1 MRRLFTGAMVWMGAG
16 CVPRPGWLLVDGD
29 RISEVGDAGDPVP
42 EADEVVE
49 AAGRHVLP
57 GFVDVH
63 SHLTVAAWMPHGGD
77 GAAWRRLGDALGG
90 VRLAASAVPGMRWLV
105 FWNVSVHAWPEG
117 RLPTADELDGAAP
130 GRKVLVCAID
140 LHRGVISRAGFEDL
154 GLAARRRGQLA
165 GDLGRDFRGRP
176 TGELWEAAF
185 GSALYRTIADTG
197 AHQGDTGVEETLRA
211 EAGRHFAYGITH
223 AHDPYVSPSMHERML
238 GLRSITPL
246 RLSWATGSSSGLLNP
261 PDDPATAPT
270 GLYGDA
276 GREVKIFLDGADR
289 CGLRLPVRALPGLV
303 GGTAKEAGRR
313 RSAGPLREALRRK
326 FTLRGTHLTL
336 PYLRF
341 GDEELTAVLAAY
353 AEDGFRLRLHA
364 LGNLAA
370 EQAAR
375 ALAAAGVPAGAATV
389 DHLTALDRP
398 TADLVAASGAYA
410 SYQPGFLPRFGP
422 QFMIT
427 RVDRHLVI
435 LGGRLLTA
443 AGVPLVLSSDHPC
456 GPLDPLQN
464 LRTAVSR
471 DLGDGRILQPEQALT
486 RSEAVRAATLDA
498 ARSLGAV
505 GSGGL
510 APGQVADL
518 AISDGDPFDE
528 ATRVVETWVAGER
541 VWRL

>member
-1 MRRLFTGAMVWMGAG
+1 M
-16 CVPRPGWLLVDGD
+16 
-29 RISEVGDAGDPVP
+29 
-42 EADEVVE
+42 
-49 AAGRHVLP
+49 
-57 GFVDVH
+57 
-63 SHLTVAAWMPHGGD
+63 
-77 GAAWRRLGDALGG
+77 
-90 VRLAASAVPGMRWLV
+90 
-105 FWNVSVHAWPEG
+105 
-117 RLPTADELDGAAP
+117 
-130 GRKVLVCAID
+130 
-140 LHRGVISRAGFEDL
+140 
-154 GLAARRRGQLA
+154 
-165 GDLGRDFRGRP
+165 
-176 TGELWEAAF
+176 
-185 GSALYRTIADTG
+185 
-197 AHQGDTGVEETLRA
+197 
-211 EAGRHFAYGITH
+211 
-223 AHDPYVSPSMHERML
+223 
-238 GLRSITPL
+238 
-246 RLSWATGSSSGLLNP
+246 
-261 PDDPATAPT
+261 
-270 GLYGDA
+270 
-276 GREVKIFLDGADR
+276 
-289 CGLRLPVRALPGLV
+289 
-303 GGTAKEAGRR
+303 
-313 RSAGPLREALRRK
+313 
-326 FTLRGTHLTL
+326 
-336 PYLRF
+336 
-341 GDEELTAVLAAY
+341 LAAY
-353 AEDGFRLRLHA
+353 AEEGFRLRLHA

-375 ALAAAGVPAGAATV
+375 ALAAARVPAGTTV

-398 TADLVAASGAYA
+398 TTDLVAASGAYA